1 MAVIYSDYAKDRIG
15 WFFGLTGWQLGVL
28 ALTSLP
34 AFWAVSAHQWALVG
48 TLAAAWVLL
57 AVLVVVPVRG
67 RSATGWLAA
76 TVKYAVGSLTGW
88 TRFRS
93 RAAHGHTDDLA
104 QVDLPGVLAG
114 ITIHDGPPL
123 GPTLARVAIIQDR
136 AARTWAVTASLTHP
150 GIGLAEADTRRRQGA
165 GLAGLLDVCARTELI
180 DEVLLMV
187 RTVPDDG
194 AERDLWI
201 RRHRRPTSP
210 DLATRVNDA
219 LAATLSRA
227 SVRTEAFVTIVVPE
241 TRLAREARQSGG
253 GLDGRARVLYSLIGE
268 VEAQLRGAMAATQV
282 AWLTSPELAL
292 AVRTGFAPG
301 DRAGIIEALAA
312 RDTDPSV
319 NADVPWAHAGPSGA
333 DLAARHYSHDAWN
346 SISATIKLPDKGAAL
361 GALAPVL
368 TPSDPGERRSLLVAY
383 PILRHATADR
393 HTANQEWAA
402 DMAASLRAKAGVKMR
417 ARQRADAAK
426 AYHLDDKLAR
436 GHALTRPYAVA
447 TVTVAKTAHI
457 TEYGRKL
464 DAAIRRAGYAPL
476 RLDLAQD
483 AGFAA
488 SSIPLGVS
496 LTRRSDA

>member
-1 MAVIYSDYAKDRIG
+1 MAVYSDYAKDRIG
-15 WFFGLTGWQLGVL
+15 WFFGLTGSQLGTL

-34 AFWAVSAHQWALVG
+34 VFWAINAQRWPLVG
-48 TLAAAWVLL
+48 TLALVWALL

-67 RSATGWLAA
+67 RSATCWLLA
-76 TVKYAVGSLTGW
+76 TGKYAVGTLSGW

-93 RAAHGHTDDLA
+93 HAAAGRAEDLA
-104 QVDLPGVLAG
+104 QADLPGVLAG
-114 ITIHDGPPL
+114 ITIHDGPPQ
-123 GPTLARVAIIQDR
+123 GPTLARAAIIQDK
-136 AARTWAVTASLTHP
+136 AARTWAVTCSITHP
-150 GIGLAEADTRRRQGA
+150 GIGLADAATRVRQGA
-165 GLAGLLDVCARTELI
+165 GLADLLDVCARTELI
-180 DEVLLMV
+180 DELLILV

-201 RRHRRPTSP
+201 RQHRRPTSP
-210 DLATRVNDA
+210 ALATQVNDD
-219 LAATLSRA
+219 LAATLARA
-227 SVRTEAFVTIVVPE
+227 SVRTESFATIVVPE
-241 TRLAREARQSGG
+241 TRLGREAREAGG
-253 GLDGRARVLYSLIGE
+253 GLEGRARVLYLLMGE
-268 VEAQLRGAMAATQV
+268 VEAQLRGGLNATDV
-282 AWLTSPELAL
+282 TWLTSPQLAL

-301 DRAGIIEALAA
+301 DRAGIIEALNERETNPA
-312 RDTDPSV
+312 V

-333 DLAARHYSHDAWN
+333 DVAPRHYSHDAWN
-346 SISATIKLPDKGAAL
+346 SVSATVKLPDKGAAL

-368 TPSDPGERRSLLVAY
+368 VPSEPGERRSLVVAF
-383 PILRHATADR
+383 PLLRQTTADR
-393 HTANQEWAA
+393 QSANAEWAA
-402 DMAASLRAKAGVKMR
+402 DMGASLRAKAGVKLR

-426 AYHLDDKLAR
+426 TYQLDDKLAR

-447 TVTVAKTAHI
+447 TVTVAKTARI

-488 SSIPLGVS
+488 STLPLGVS